1 MSDLEVEEDDVE
13 KLGIDPKVEVGWSPE
28 RERENGGRSSRR
40 QEASPSP
47 LVLTSPR
54 HHALHPSLFF
64 FSAREGVQR
73 RHCHCC
79 QVPPSSNSSSG
90 EKIRNPFASCCVPP
104 PLYSFPSINFIVH
117 PAAEPYRASSRRRPK
132 EPPPRSISSIG
143 RLRFNSLR
151 P

>member
-28 RERENGGRSSRR
+28 RERERMAAEALAAKKPPLPLSS
-40 QEASPSP
+40 
-47 LVLTSPR
+47 SPR